1 MKKFIVAAVLAVVS
15 VPALACS
22 FCASGVSTQVS
33 TTSTAYGPSARA
45 WGESFVSGLHVAP
58 NGMTQFAGQSGHL
71 AYGSGVMTGTSGIHF
86 SEARSAQCTLCG
98 VSTVQNAGHVFST
111 AYAYDPVTH
120 AYGQMTVQG
129 VHQAPN
135 GFTNFG
141 YTTGFEAVGTW
152 RANGS
157 ASGQFSEQRSGG
169 GMWY

>member
-1 MKKFIVAAVLAVVS
+1 MKKIITAVVFALLS

-22 FCASGVSTQVS
+22 FCASGVSTQIS

-58 NGMTQFAGQSGHL
+58 NGMTQFQGQAGHL
-71 AYGSGVMTGTSGIHF
+71 AYGSGVMTGTSGIQF
-86 SEARSAQCTLCG
+86 SEVRSSQCTLCG
-98 VSTVQNAGHVFST
+98 SSVVQNAGHVFST

-120 AYGQMTVQG
+120 AYGQLTVQG

-141 YTTGFEAVGTW
+141 YTTGFEAFGSW
-152 RANGS
+152 RADGS
-157 ASGQFSEQRSGG
+157 ATGQFSEQRLGG
-169 GMWY
+169 GTW